1 MKKLMMTIWTT
12 WPITKE
18 PTAMFKKTQ
27 TKWLVRYLR
36 PSSYVF
42 LCDQTIL
49 QRMLYVYVHIFLF
62 VHQVIEPQIIMNDS
76 DDENEEGL
84 IIDPSE
90 EEEEENI
97 EVKSFQQQDRKVGV
111 PFLDQV

>member
-1 MKKLMMTIWTT
+1 
-12 WPITKE
+12 
-18 PTAMFKKTQ
+18 MFKKIQ

-36 PSSYVF
+36 PSSFVCFYAELLVRSCKECF
-42 LCDQTIL
+42 I
-49 QRMLYVYVHIFLF
+49 IFLISVHTYSF
-62 VHQVIEPQIIMNDS
+62 VKQVIEPQIIMNDS

-84 IIDPSE
+84 VIDPSE

-97 EVKSFQQQDRKVGV
+97 EDQAQQQQDRKVGV

>member
-1 MKKLMMTIWTT
+1 M
-12 WPITKE
+12 
-18 PTAMFKKTQ
+18 
-27 TKWLVRYLR
+27 
-36 PSSYVF
+36 
-42 LCDQTIL
+42 
-49 QRMLYVYVHIFLF
+49 QRMLYVHIFLF

-84 IIDPSE
+84 VIDPSE

-97 EVKSFQQQDRKVGV
+97 EDQAQQQQDRKVGV